1 MGVCLLKKV
10 VVVTTGGTIAMKLAP
25 ATGGLI
31 PAVSGDD
38 LLAAVPVLK
47 NFAEVEVVETSN
59 VPSGHL
65 LPEDQF
71 KIAKTVER
79 EASRTDVD
87 GIVVTHGTD
96 TLEETAYLLDL
107 VVDTDKPICVTGA
120 MRGASDMS
128 WDGPGN
134 ILAAVQAAAS
144 DEMIGQGA
152 AIVLN
157 NEIHAAREGT
167 KTHSVNTDTFQS
179 PYWGSIGYVYDD
191 HVVVRRHSLC
201 LEKFK
206 VDHLVTDVY
215 DIKCVSGLDDYL
227 FDCLA
232 KKPAAGI
239 VVEAFGCGNV
249 PLKVMDGIK
258 ECREHGIPVVLTSRT
273 YGGKVVPIYGYK
285 GSARTLLPYGVILA
299 DELTGQKARIKLMV
313 ALAVTNDNDE
323 LKKIFHSV

>member
-1 MGVCLLKKV
+1 MKKV
-10 VVVTTGGTIAMKLAP
+10 VVVTTGGTIAMKLDP

-31 PAVSGDD
+31 LAVSGED
-38 LLAAVPVLK
+38 LMAAVPVLK
-47 NFAEVEVVETSN
+47 NFADVEVVESSN
-59 VPSGHL
+59 VPSGYL
-65 LPEDQF
+65 TPDDQF
-71 KIAKTVER
+71 AIAQKVQEQVDR
-79 EASRTDVD
+79 DDVA
-87 GIVVTHGTD
+87 GVVVTHGTD

-107 VVDTDKPICVTGA
+107 VVQTRKPICVTGA

-144 DEMIGQGA
+144 DAMYGQGA
-152 AIVLN
+152 AVVLN
-157 NEIHAAREGT
+157 NEIHAAREAT

-179 PYWGSIGYVYDD
+179 PYWGPIGYVYED
-191 HVVVRRHSLC
+191 HVVVRRHSLA
-201 LEKFK
+201 LEKYQ

-215 DIKCVSGLDDYL
+215 VVKCVSGLDTYL

-232 KKPAAGI
+232 AKPAAGI

-249 PLKVMDGIK
+249 PPTVMEGIIK
-258 ECREHGIPVVLTSRT
+258 CRKKNIPVVLTSRT
-273 YGGKVVPIYGYK
+273 YGGKVVPVYGYK

-313 ALAVTNDNDE
+313 ALAVTDCNE
-323 LKKIFHSV
+323 TLKQMFDSV